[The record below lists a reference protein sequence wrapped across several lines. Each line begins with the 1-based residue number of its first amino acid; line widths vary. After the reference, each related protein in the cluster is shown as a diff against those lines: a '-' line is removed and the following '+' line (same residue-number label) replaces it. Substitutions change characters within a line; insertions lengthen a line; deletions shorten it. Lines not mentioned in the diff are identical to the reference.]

1 MFDTYIPYLI
11 GLKLVEEKDI
21 IIIASFIRHLIIELK
36 T

>member
-1 MFDTYIPYLI
+1 MLDTYIPYLI
-11 GLKLVEEKDI
+11 GLKLVELKDI